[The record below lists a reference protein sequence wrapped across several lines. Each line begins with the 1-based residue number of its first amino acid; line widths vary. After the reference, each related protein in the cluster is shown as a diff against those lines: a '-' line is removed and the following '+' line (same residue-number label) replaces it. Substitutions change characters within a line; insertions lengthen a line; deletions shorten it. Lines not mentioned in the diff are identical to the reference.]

1 MTIDPKKLFFP
12 NKSIRQENKEF
23 FAGRRDL
30 LKKAC
35 MSVGRDEFSAVVFG
49 DRGIGKT
56 SFGWQLLELLSG
68 DFDVLKQSL
77 QPLDL
82 KEIAELPKLKCIWL
96 QCQSYMENIEG
107 VLLSILKE
115 STKDHSLS
123 SEFPKVYSNKKVKD
137 TIQRKYKID
146 LGVISAE
153 FLFAKDKEPE
163 EHRSHKTV
171 IQDLFREVVG
181 FCKESNQNQPVII
194 FIDEFDSLPDR
205 TGVGQLIESIEDVRF
220 VIIGI
225 ADNIDEII
233 KDHESANRKL
243 ADSKIKLP
251 RLSSTE
257 INSIF
262 NKAEQESQGEI
273 LFDQAFREAA
283 IFRSYGY
290 PFLVQQFGFFALRAV
305 LDARLSKVPIVIG
318 VDYLREAID
327 RLFKD
332 KSESVLYRKLIENL
346 QGDAQAKKEI
356 LKVVADHPDYISIED
371 IKNKISGR
379 LKRFVVPNI
388 DNLVAD
394 KILRRTEDNRIRFTD
409 PEARILVQ
417 LHFANENPP
426 ETEPQP

>member
-12 NKSIRQENKEF
+12 NRAIRQENKDF

-35 MSVGRDEFSAVVFG
+35 LSVGRDEFSAVVFG

-82 KEIAELPKLKCIWL
+82 KEIAELPKFKCIWL

-115 STKDHSLS
+115 TAKDYSLS
-123 SEFPKVYSNKKVKD
+123 SEFSEIYSNKKIKD

-153 FLFAKDKEPE
+153 FLFADNKEQKKY
-163 EHRSHKTV
+163 RSHKTL
-171 IQDLFREVVG
+171 IQDLFREVVS
-181 FCKESNQNQPVII
+181 FCKESNQKQPIII

-205 TGVGQLIESIEDVRF
+205 NGLGQLIESMEDVRF

-243 ADSKIKLP
+243 ADSKIKIP
-251 RLSSTE
+251 RLSATE

-262 NKAEQESQGEI
+262 NKAELETKGEI
-273 LFDQAFREAA
+273 IFDHAFRDAA
-283 IFRSYGY
+283 IFRSFGY
-290 PFLVQQFGFFALRAV
+290 PFLVQQFGFFAIRAV
-305 LDARLSKVPIVIG
+305 LDAGISQVPIVIG

-332 KSESVLYRKLIENL
+332 RSESVLYRKLIENL
-346 QGDAQAKKEI
+346 QGNAQAKKEI
-356 LKVVADHPDYISIED
+356 LKVVADHPDHISIED

-379 LKRFVVPNI
+379 LKRFVVQNI
-388 DNLVAD
+388 DNLVTE
-394 KILRRTEDNRIRFTD
+394 KILRRTEDDRLRFSD

-417 LHFANENPP
+417 LHFDNEISPL
-426 ETEPQP
+426 PQP

>member
-1 MTIDPKKLFFP
+1 MAVDPKKLFFP
-12 NKSIRQENKEF
+12 NKAIRQENKEF

-35 MSVGRDEFSAVVFG
+35 LSVGRDEFSAVVFG

-82 KEIAELPKLKCIWL
+82 KEIAELPKFKCIWL

-115 STKDHSLS
+115 TAKDHSLS
-123 SEFPKVYSNKKVKD
+123 SEFPNVYSNKKVKD

-153 FLFAKDKEPE
+153 FLFAKDKEQE

-171 IQDLFREVVG
+171 IQDLFKEVLG
-181 FCKESNQNQPVII
+181 FCKESNQNQPIII
-194 FIDEFDSLPDR
+194 FIDEFESLPDR
-205 TGVGQLIESIEDVRF
+205 IGVGQLIKTMEDARF

-243 ADSKIKLP
+243 ADSKIKIP
-251 RLSSTE
+251 RLSTTE
-257 INSIF
+257 INFIF
-262 NKAEQESQGEI
+262 DKAELEAKGDI
-273 LFDQAFREAA
+273 VFDSAFREAA
-283 IFRSYGY
+283 VFKSYGY

-305 LDARLSKVPIVIG
+305 LDARLSQVPIVIG
-318 VDYLREAID
+318 VEYLKEAID

-346 QGDAQAKKEI
+346 QGNAQAKKEI

-371 IKNKISGR
+371 IRNKISGR
-379 LKRFVVPNI
+379 LKRFVAPNI
-388 DNLVAD
+388 DNLITD
-394 KILRRTEDNRIRFTD
+394 KILRRTENDRIRFTD

-417 LHFANENPP
+417 LHFANES
-426 ETEPQP
+426 TPQP